1 MRQSG
6 SLLRSLWFLLLL
18 GAASVVLLFHLQEPI
33 QQPNPGESPPDPA
46 GHPRTRLSLAE
57 EALGALAFQ
66 VSVLSHLGGL
76 WY

>member
-33 QQPNPGESPPDPA
+33 QQPHPGESPPNP
-46 GHPRTRLSLAE
+46 PSRTRLSLAE